1 MTWKIIDYFDDN
13 VTVEYEDKSR
23 LNFNVR
29 SIIEP
34 RKPVVY
40 EQNQI
45 AYEQNQIGTGMKIAG
60 SAYAFD
66 QGGILPTHTHDAPD
80 SLHTIECMQGRVMVR
95 REQSGDIILN
105 VGNIATIALGEKHSI
120 EALEPS
126 KTVHWKV

>member
-34 RKPVVY
+34 RKPIVY

-60 SAYAFD
+60 AAYMFD
-66 QGGILPTHTHDAPD
+66 QGGILPTHTHDTPD
-80 SLHTIECMQGRVMVR
+80 SLHTIECTQGRVMVR